1 MKYKNVL
8 GKDFKKKDEAYKYFR
23 KKVMEFDVPDS
34 INYTVI
40 TEETPI
46 KQSEMIQLAKD
57 YGSYTQEWETR
68 KSHATGID
76 QWCIMRNFVK
86 ETESISLGFI
96 RNRRKDESK
105 FSAIF
110 PESVT
115 AKKIFTCFGK
125 GEFNQKE
132 ILNGALRN
140 EINDQIENFRKTVKD
155 SNICADCK
163 KRFPSQEM
171 VVDHIFEF
179 KDIVKEFFRTKG
191 WEEFMMKSRYKE
203 ADGVLYR
210 IQAFSPDDEFYPDSP
225 RQEWQ
230 EFHKKRAT
238 LQMLCKDCHDMK
250 TYAKKIKFKEFS
262 GNKSPKT

>member
-34 INYTVI
+34 INYTI
-40 TEETPI
+40 LTEKTPI

-140 EINDQIENFRKTVKD
+140 EIREQTRAFKKTLKD
-155 SNICADCK
+155 PNRCVLCDK
-163 KRFPSQEM
+163 HLHPMGM
-171 VVDHIFEF
+171 VVDHLYEF
-179 KDIVKEFFRTKG
+179 KDIAKEFLKNG
-191 WEEFMMKSRYKE
+191 WEKFMMNSLYKE

-210 IQAFSPDDEFYPDSP
+210 IQEVSPDDEFYPDSP
-225 RQEWQ
+225 RQIWQ
-230 EFHKKRAT
+230 EFHKKRAV

-250 TYAKKIKFKEFS
+250 TYAKKIENGYEKNYS
-262 GNKSPKT
+262 